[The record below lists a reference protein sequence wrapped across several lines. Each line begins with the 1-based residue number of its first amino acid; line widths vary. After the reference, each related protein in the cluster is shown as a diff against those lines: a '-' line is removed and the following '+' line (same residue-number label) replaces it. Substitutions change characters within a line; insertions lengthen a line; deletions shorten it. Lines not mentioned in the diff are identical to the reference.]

1 MAVFNVQIGFLGVH
15 VMGLE
20 SWSCKL
26 PACQSLSELTADPL
40 GEALQEGGGCTS
52 ADYMIT

>member
-1 MAVFNVQIGFLGVH
+1 MAVFNVPIGFLGVH